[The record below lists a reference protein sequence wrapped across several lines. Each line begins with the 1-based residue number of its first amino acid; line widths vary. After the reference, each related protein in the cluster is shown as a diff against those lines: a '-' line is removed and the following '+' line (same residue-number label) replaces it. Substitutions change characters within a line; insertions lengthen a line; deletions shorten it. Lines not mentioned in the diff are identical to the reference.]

1 MTEKKKKVVVTGGS
15 GMLGKWVVKHF
26 VEQGYEVLSVD
37 TRQPEEAVCPTLIAD
52 LGDLGQTYRVLAGAD
67 AVDHMAAVPS
77 AGIVP
82 NDATFRN
89 TVISTYNI
97 LKAASTLGIKKVVI
111 AHSDSSYG
119 MSVAVVHRAA
129 VTRVGIVP
137 NDASFR
143 NNVISTYNI
152 LEEASTL
159 GIKKVVIASREFSYG
174 ICFAVHPLAPEY
186 VPMDEA
192 HPQLPQDSYG
202 LSKVVNELTADM
214 FHRRTGIQVVSFR
227 LGNVIQPDWYERF
240 PSWINNPEER
250 ERILWSYIDTRDVA
264 EACRLAIEADGLGS
278 VALNL
283 ASDETSMAVPSR
295 ELMEARYPQVQ
306 DFRAPLEGH
315 EALLSSDKAMKLL
328 GWKPKYRW
336 REELDKLNK

>member
-1 MTEKKKKVVVTGGS
+1 V
-15 GMLGKWVVKHF
+15 
-26 VEQGYEVLSVD
+26 
-37 TRQPEEAVCPTLIAD
+37 P
-52 LGDLGQTYRVLAGAD
+52 RV
-67 AVDHMAAVPS
+67 
-77 AGIVP
+77 GIVP
-82 NDATFRN
+82 NDVTYRN
-89 TVISTYNI
+89 NVMSTYNI
-97 LKAASTLGIKKVVI
+97 LEAASTLGIKKVVV
-111 AHSDSSYG
+111 ASS
-119 MSVAVVHRAA
+119 
-129 VTRVGIVP
+129 
-137 NDASFR
+137 
-143 NNVISTYNI
+143 
-152 LEEASTL
+152 EA
-159 GIKKVVIASREFSYG
+159 SYG

-202 LSKVVNELTADM
+202 LSKVVNELAADM

-283 ASDETSMAVPSR
+283 ASDETSMAVASR
-295 ELMEARYPQVQ
+295 ELMAARYPQVN

-315 EALLSSDKAMKLL
+315 EGLLSSEKAMKLL
-328 GWKPKYRW
+328 GWVPKYRW
-336 REELDKLNK
+336 REELDKLK